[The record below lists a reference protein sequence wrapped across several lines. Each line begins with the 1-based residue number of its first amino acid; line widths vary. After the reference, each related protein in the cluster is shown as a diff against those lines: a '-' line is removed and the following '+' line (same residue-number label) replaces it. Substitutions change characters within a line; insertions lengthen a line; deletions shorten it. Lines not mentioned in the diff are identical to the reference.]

1 MEWMDWEWEV
11 GDAALIDTG
20 LSLSLS
26 PLLSRG
32 GRRITGDDEEDK
44 ADVDIR
50 VTRDVERVHIV
61 WNRGY
66 LC

>member
-26 PLLSRG
+26 LALALTRG
-32 GRRITGDDEEDK
+32 LKDNGR
-44 ADVDIR
+44 
-50 VTRDVERVHIV
+50 
-61 WNRGY
+61 
-66 LC
+66 

>member
-26 PLLSRG
+26 LALTRG
-32 GRRITGDDEEDK
+32 LKDNGR
-44 ADVDIR
+44 
-50 VTRDVERVHIV
+50 
-61 WNRGY
+61 
-66 LC
+66 

>member
-26 PLLSRG
+26 LVLAG
-32 GRRITGDDEEDK
+32 
-44 ADVDIR
+44 
-50 VTRDVERVHIV
+50 VE
-61 WNRGY
+61 G
-66 LC
+66 

>member
-26 PLLSRG
+26 RG
-32 GRRITGDDEEDK
+32 LKDNG
-44 ADVDIR
+44 
-50 VTRDVERVHIV
+50 
-61 WNRGY
+61 
-66 LC
+66 

>member
-1 MEWMDWEWEV
+1 MCDN
-11 GDAALIDTG
+11 
-20 LSLSLS
+20 
-26 PLLSRG
+26 
-32 GRRITGDDEEDK
+32 EEDK

-61 WNRGY
+61 WNRSY